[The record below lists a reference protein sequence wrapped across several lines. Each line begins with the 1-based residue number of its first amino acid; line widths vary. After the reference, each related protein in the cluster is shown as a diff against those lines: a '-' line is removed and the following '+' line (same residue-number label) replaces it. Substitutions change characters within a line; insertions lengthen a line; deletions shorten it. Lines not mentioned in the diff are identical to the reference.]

1 MLPKKLK
8 IEKREEES
16 KKKKKTSMNY
26 QRKQHWLKSGYE
38 KEKTH

>member
-8 IEKREEES
+8 IEKRVEES
-16 KKKKKTSMNY
+16 KNKKKTSMNY